1 LRKAAELVG
10 KNIVDKTDHSAGFDQ
25 QQLVASKS
33 LSISRR
39 LRFK

>member
-10 KNIVDKTDHSAGFDQ
+10 KNIVDKTDHSGFDQ